1 MHVTFLNERR
11 YDVMEMREKYS
22 VFVAAGLIILETVGG
37 AWFIINVLWV
47 IAVGKWINLP
57 LFLLDFFGMIPVLY
71 LSARINKERTRD
83 S

>member
-1 MHVTFLNERR
+1 
-11 YDVMEMREKYS
+11 MREKLK
-22 VFVAAGLIILETVGG
+22 VLLAAGLIILEAVGG

-71 LSARINKERTRD
+71 LSARLNKERAKD